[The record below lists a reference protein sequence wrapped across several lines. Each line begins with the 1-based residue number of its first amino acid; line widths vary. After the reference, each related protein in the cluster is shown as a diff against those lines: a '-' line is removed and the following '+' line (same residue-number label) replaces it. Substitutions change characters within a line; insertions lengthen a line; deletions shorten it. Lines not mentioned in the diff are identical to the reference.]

1 MLSALSVVDVSL
13 SQKEEVK
20 FVLTVRTSK
29 GMSWDTIST
38 IATRLEFVECQ
49 LMKTS
54 HLIQSFS
61 ASDEAG
67 RLQLRDIDIS
77 RTAVTKN

>member
-1 MLSALSVVDVSL
+1 MLSALSVVDVNL
-13 SQKEEVK
+13 TQEEEVK
-20 FVLTVRTSK
+20 FAPTVRTSK

-54 HLIQSFS
+54 HLMQSS
-61 ASDEAG
+61 ASGEAS

-77 RTAVTKN
+77 KTAVTKN

>member
-1 MLSALSVVDVSL
+1 MLSALSVVDVNL
-13 SQKEEVK
+13 TQEEEVK
-20 FVLTVRTSK
+20 FVPTVRTSK

-54 HLIQSFS
+54 HLMSLLPQVKRVDCSF
-61 ASDEAG
+61 G
-67 RLQLRDIDIS
+67 TLIYPKQL
-77 RTAVTKN
+77 

>member
-1 MLSALSVVDVSL
+1 MSAL

-20 FVLTVRTSK
+20 FVPTVRMSK

-38 IATRLEFVECQ
+38 IAIRLEFVECQ
-49 LMKTS
+49 LMKIS

-61 ASDEAG
+61 ASGEAG
-67 RLQLRDIDIS
+67 GLQLRDIDIS
-77 RTAVTKN
+77 RTVVTKN